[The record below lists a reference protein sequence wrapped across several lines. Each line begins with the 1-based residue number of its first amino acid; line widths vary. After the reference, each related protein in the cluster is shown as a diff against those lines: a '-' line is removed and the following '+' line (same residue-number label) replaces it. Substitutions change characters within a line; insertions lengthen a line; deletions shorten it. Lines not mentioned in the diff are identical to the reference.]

1 MPVRPGA
8 SPKAA
13 CNPTPKDYMASASP
27 TGGTQV
33 FTVAEI
39 AADWKF
45 SPDTIQRWFVDE
57 PGVLVVQRG
66 DEDRRTKPLRQP
78 KKTLRIP
85 GHVKERVWRRN
96 CNAPAPVN

>member
-1 MPVRPGA
+1 MTGTTPA
-8 SPKAA
+8 
-13 CNPTPKDYMASASP
+13 PTAHI
-27 TGGTQV
+27 

-39 AADWKF
+39 AAEWNF

-57 PGVLVVQRG
+57 PGVFVSQAG
-66 DEDRRTKPLRQP
+66 DEGKRTKPLRQP

-96 CNAPAPVN
+96 CNSPVPVN